1 MANNILLEK
10 VSKLGKLECLT
21 INVHNCLI
29 CNSIASFVSWSEVF
43 FYYSNSRVLI
53 IMILNMS
60 NIGEKV

>member
-29 CNSIASFVSWSEVF
+29 CNSMASFVNRSKVF

-53 IMILNMS
+53 IIILNMS
-60 NIGEKV
+60 NTGEKV